1 MTDQQNKVVGIQ
13 SSE

>member
-1 MTDQQNKVVGIQ
+1 MTDHQNKVVGIQ